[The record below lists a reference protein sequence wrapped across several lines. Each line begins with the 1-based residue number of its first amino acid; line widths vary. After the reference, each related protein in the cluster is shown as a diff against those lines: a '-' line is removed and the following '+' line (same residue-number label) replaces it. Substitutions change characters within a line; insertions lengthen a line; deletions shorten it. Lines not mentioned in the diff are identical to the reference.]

1 MNILIRE
8 DLSLPIYEQIIQAVK
23 NAILNGELK
32 SGDMLPSIRSLAR
45 DLGISVI
52 TTKRAYEELEAGG
65 LIYSLPQKG
74 FYIKEPDREALRE
87 EQLRQLEEQIT
98 HLIQEGRR
106 LELTLSQFQDMV
118 KILWE
123 GSDE

>member
-1 MNILIRE
+1 
-8 DLSLPIYEQIIQAVK
+8 
-23 NAILNGELK
+23 
-32 SGDMLPSIRSLAR
+32 MLPSIRSLAK
-45 DLGISVI
+45 DLSISVI

-87 EQLRQLEEQIT
+87 EQLKRLEGQISQ
-98 HLIQEGRR
+98 LIQEGRR

-118 KILWE
+118 QILWE